1 MQTISDHEQCI
12 MFTIHI
18 VERFVWGL
26 YGRGQQLNTG
36 NVKHIGVVYGLC
48 VSSTLTP
55 WWIHHR
61 LQWGQRRCPLPS
73 LPIIIF
79 TTLLLLF
86 EDYVFLNLKEVITI
100 IALKANLFLE
110 HAKQM
115 GLPFLNICDILI
127 DLGVQWGYHSNHH
140 IGVTISSWTRRSK
153 WVYRFPIF
161 ASAVRR
167 LFQGQM
173 VLSNNSNKITQLEVL
188 CPSGDREIF
197 LFRNGDK
204 HEYSDKYSIIFSDIY
219 WCVFTCDLKSADDTT
234 SNWRLGASV
243 TCVSVCKRGLRGDLT
258 WTLRKGQLGLTSCR
272 SIVPSACCSPV
283 VFHEKLVWQSNLIN
297 TNSSGATIIAI
308 AHCTGL

>member
-140 IGVTISSWTRRSK
+140 IGVTISSWTMRSK

-219 WCVFTCDLKSADDTT
+219 RSVFTCDWNLPMTRPQIGVWAPLWPVYRFANGDCEVI
-234 SNWRLGASV
+234 WRGRCARV
-243 TCVSVCKRGLRGDLT
+243 N
-258 WTLRKGQLGLTSCR
+258 
-272 SIVPSACCSPV
+272 
-283 VFHEKLVWQSNLIN
+283 LV
-297 TNSSGATIIAI
+297 
-308 AHCTGL
+308 